1 MLYPMF
7 TLVMLSYVVLL
18 ITVRVRMGA
27 VREGAVPI
35 SYFSLMQGQDVPEM
49 VAKTSRQL
57 SNLFEMPVLFYVG
70 GLLYIA
76 LDMTGT
82 FPIVCLGVCR
92 DPHCTYLY
100 SSRLQQCA
108 APPVGVWI
116 RQFMHAGDVDLN
128 SVGGAITD
136 IRFVAMVTTIRLN
149 QSIVSKKW
157 SNPCQM

>member
-7 TLVMLSYVVLL
+7 MLVMLSYVVLL

-27 VREGAVPI
+27 VREGNLPL

-82 FPIVCLGVCR
+82 FPIVCAWAFVVTPIVHTCIHLSYNNVL
-92 DPHCTYLY
+92 H
-100 SSRLQQCA
+100 RLLVFGFGNLCVLA
-108 APPVGVWI
+108 MWI
-116 RQFMHAGDVDLN
+116 
-128 SVGGAITD
+128 
-136 IRFVAMVTTIRLN
+136 
-149 QSIVSKKW
+149 SIVSAA
-157 SNPCQM
+157 Q